1 MSMRIRIALEEEE
14 SKLLL
19 DGEREKQYQNP
30 KMKIGKIR
38 LKINYNR
45 IILEYTIREL

>member
-1 MSMRIRIALEEEE
+1 MRIRIALEEEGIN
-14 SKLLL
+14 LLL
-19 DGEREKQYQNP
+19 DGERRKQFQYL

-45 IILEYTIREL
+45 IISEYTIREL